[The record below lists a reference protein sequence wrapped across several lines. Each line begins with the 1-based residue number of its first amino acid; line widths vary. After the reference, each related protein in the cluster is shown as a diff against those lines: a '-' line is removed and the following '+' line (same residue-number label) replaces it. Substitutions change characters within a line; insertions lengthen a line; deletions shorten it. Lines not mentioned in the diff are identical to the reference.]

1 MEQVLQM
8 QSATHS
14 QAVLEASRRT
24 TEANAQ
30 ALQIQADAQS
40 KALREV
46 SESWHAALKAQTAE
60 QRKALYDSTEAADSA
75 LRQVS
80 DRLEA
85 MLKANRKASQT
96 GIEELTE
103 RLDALMLNLAEEI
116 ASCQEQVKESQKELT
131 KDLQTRQ
138 QELTKDL
145 QTRQEKLWNVLDES
159 KRQFNAILDE
169 RVAEISSAAEG
180 GRGFLAAR
188 IDETNERLESMAGSM
203 KSDRLMDL
211 EDQVS
216 LVTLGLKKKA
226 DRDDLE
232 ESATEFAEKLK
243 DATNAVKNEMTAKM
257 KASEGTTITALEE
270 LRQTKVDVSMMNEHV
285 ARLPGSPQI
294 GITETALEERLQ
306 DMTSKLTVAM
316 SENGEIRRLKD
327 GLATTTRMVTTLMNT
342 LNGK

>member
-1 MEQVLQM
+1 
-8 QSATHS
+8 
-14 QAVLEASRRT
+14 
-24 TEANAQ
+24 
-30 ALQIQADAQS
+30 
-40 KALREV
+40 
-46 SESWHAALKAQTAE
+46 
-60 QRKALYDSTEAADSA
+60 
-75 LRQVS
+75 
-80 DRLEA
+80 

-96 GIEELTE
+96 GIGELTE

-116 ASCQEQVKESQKELT
+116 ASCHEQVKKGQEELF
-131 KDLQTRQ
+131 KDIQS
-138 QELTKDL
+138 
-145 QTRQEKLWNVLDES
+145 RQEKLSEILGQSN
-159 KRQFNAILDE
+159 RQFNAILDE
-169 RVAEISSAAEG
+169 RAAEISSAAEG

-226 DRDDLE
+226 DRDNLE

-285 ARLPGSPQI
+285 AKLAGSPQI